1 MAKRKPK
8 AKEVQIEEIEVVDAI
23 KVVETIEI
31 EEAIEEPKEDYRE
44 SLRIVQGLL
53 NNKPNEN
60 LRRDLLRTQTELQ
73 DKIKNL

>member
-1 MAKRKPK
+1 MAKRKLK
-8 AKEVQIEEIEVVDAI
+8 AKVQIEEIEVVEAI
-23 KVVETIEI
+23 EV

-73 DKIKNL
+73 NKIKNS

>member
-8 AKEVQIEEIEVVDAI
+8 AKVQIEEIEVVDAI
-23 KVVETIEI
+23 KVVETIEV
-31 EEAIEEPKEDYRE
+31 EETIEEPKEDYRE
-44 SLRIVQGLL
+44 SLKIVQGLL

>member
-73 DKIKNL
+73 NKIKNL

>member
-8 AKEVQIEEIEVVDAI
+8 AKVQVEEIEVVEAI
-23 KVVETIEI
+23 EVVET
-31 EEAIEEPKEDYRE
+31 IEEPKEDYRE

-53 NNKPNEN
+53 NNKPSQN
-60 LRRDLLRTQTELQ
+60 LRRDLLRVQTELQ

>member
-8 AKEVQIEEIEVVDAI
+8 AKVQVEEIEVVEAI
-23 KVVETIEI
+23 EVVETIEV

-44 SLRIVQGLL
+44 SLRIVQGWL

-73 DKIKNL
+73 NKIKNS

>member
-8 AKEVQIEEIEVVDAI
+8 AKEVQVEEIEVVNA
-23 KVVETIEI
+23 VEIV
-31 EEAIEEPKEDYRE
+31 EAIEEPKEDYRE

-60 LRRDLLRTQTELQ
+60 VRRQLLRTQTELQ

>member
-8 AKEVQIEEIEVVDAI
+8 AKVQIEEIEVVEAI
-23 KVVETIEI
+23 EVVETIEV

-60 LRRDLLRTQTELQ
+60 ARRQLLRTQTEVQ

>member
-8 AKEVQIEEIEVVDAI
+8 AKEVQVEEIEVVEAI
-23 KVVETIEI
+23 EVVETIEV
-31 EEAIEEPKEDYRE
+31 EETIEEPKEDYRE

-60 LRRDLLRTQTELQ
+60 VRRQLLRTQTELQ